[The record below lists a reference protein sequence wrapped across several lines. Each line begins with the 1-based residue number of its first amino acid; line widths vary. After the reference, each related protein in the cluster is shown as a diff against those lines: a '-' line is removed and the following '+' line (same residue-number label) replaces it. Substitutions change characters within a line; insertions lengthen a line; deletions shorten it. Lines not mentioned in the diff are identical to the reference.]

1 MVRAASIFR
10 TGRNIS
16 VNKAD
21 KNKAMKSLLFSLM
34 AMMAILT
41 VQASEMPYTY
51 LTFETT
57 DGAKASVE
65 MSSLKLTFSG
75 TTLTID
81 TETYP
86 ISNLRKIYFS
96 ATDETNTTAIDA
108 LAGSYQPTEALGIY
122 DLQGHRVSKSD
133 MKRGIYIMKNK
144 DKTYK
149 MVFK

>member
-1 MVRAASIFR
+1 M
-10 TGRNIS
+10 
-16 VNKAD
+16 
-21 KNKAMKSLLFSLM
+21 M
-34 AMMAILT
+34 AMLT
-41 VQASEMPYTY
+41 IQASDVPKTY

-75 TTLTID
+75 TTLTIG

-96 ATDETNTTAIDA
+96 ATDETNTTAIDVV
-108 LAGSYQPTEALGIY
+108 AGSYQPTEALGIY

-133 MKRGIYIMKNK
+133 MKRGIYIMKTK

>member
-1 MVRAASIFR
+1 
-10 TGRNIS
+10 
-16 VNKAD
+16 
-21 KNKAMKSLLFSLM
+21 M

-41 VQASEMPYTY
+41 AQASNTAKTY

-75 TTLTID
+75 TTLTIG

-96 ATDETNTTAIDA
+96 ATDETNTTAIDVV
-108 LAGSYQPTEALGIY
+108 AGSYQPTEALGIY

-133 MKRGIYIMKNK
+133 NKRGIYIMKTK